1 MKFNKPCAAVQKKII
16 YPYFGTTHF
25 TTCFTFVEYYFSK
38 SLFRDSHSDRCIW
51 LPIKGKGELTS
62 KIQFLSKPIEIK
74 FICRYKLRHT
84 AFQEYSN
91 TTDFSLTIVSTNI
104 TIKDNMHDIPCL
116 YCWIHP
122 IIRFANS
129 ILYRYAIKYCN
140 SMFEFKLS
148 TAVSLF

>member
-1 MKFNKPCAAVQKKII
+1 MCSGSKKNHIPI
-16 YPYFGTTHF
+16 FWNHTFHDLFHF
-25 TTCFTFVEYYFSK
+25 RGILLLKIK

-51 LPIKGKGELTS
+51 LPIRGKGELTS

-91 TTDFSLTIVSTNI
+91 TTDFSLTFVSTNI